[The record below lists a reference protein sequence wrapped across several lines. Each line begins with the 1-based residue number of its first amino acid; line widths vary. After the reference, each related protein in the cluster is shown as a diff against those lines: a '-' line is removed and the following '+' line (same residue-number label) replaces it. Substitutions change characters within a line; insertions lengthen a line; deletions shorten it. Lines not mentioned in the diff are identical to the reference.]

1 MYVSTLHGVYLFDNQ
16 QYILLDGSSTN
27 HLSFALGLSSNNYS
41 EGLETFIEDWI
52 SDLSYERL
60 SFLLQQHTGH
70 SVLSAVG
77 LKKYIQRKALF
88 ISNLWS
94 SSSVS
99 ALSVLPAISINSSI
113 DIYNPLEGEVILM
126 MDDVGVKAQKPHK
139 KVARVKTDAKRI
151 DTTVVL
157 ISVKEQVGKITGVP
171 LGCLDAPLVPIMPII
186 GTKKT
191 KKEDK
196 TTITDLYLPLTEG
209 INEAGEVIYPIER
222 AIHDTLKE
230 LYLNQTPQA
239 ALPIVAITDGARTI
253 RLSLQFV
260 FGMFVCIILDWYHL
274 QLKVKNLMS
283 MIAPN
288 KDLKALYINDLKIL
302 LWRGKG
308 NEAIDYLLSIPQV
321 KNQEK
326 WEELIGY
333 IEKHKAEIIDYEKRQ
348 KAGKTIGSGR
358 CEKTNDTIVAHR
370 QKKKGMAWSRPGTKA
385 LAIVKTYQLQKNV
398 LKKAA

>member
-1 MYVSTLHGVYLFDNQ
+1 VYLVDNQ
-16 QYILLDGSSTN
+16 QYILLDGTSTN
-27 HLSFALGLSSNNYS
+27 HLSLALGLHSNNYS
-41 EGLETFIEDWI
+41 EGLNTFIEDWI

-60 SFLLQQHTGH
+60 SYLLKQHTGH
-70 SVLSAVG
+70 CVLSAVG
-77 LKKYIQRKALF
+77 IQKYIERKALS
-88 ISNLWS
+88 ISNLWLS
-94 SSSVS
+94 SSDST
-99 ALSVLPAISINSSI
+99 LSLLPEIAINSSI
-113 DIYNPLEGEVILM
+113 DIYNPSEGEVILM

-139 KVARVKTDAKRI
+139 KVDRVKTDAKRI

-157 ISVKEQVGKITGVP
+157 VSVEEQVGKITSSASLIP
-171 LGCLDAPLVPIMPII
+171 SIMDPE
-186 GTKKT
+186 KAKRV
-191 KKEDK
+191 DK
-196 TTITDLYLPLTEG
+196 TVDKTAVSDLYMPLTEG

-222 AIHDTLKE
+222 AIHDRLQE
-230 LYLNQTPQA
+230 LYLNQTPER

-253 RLSLQFV
+253 RIRLQLV
-260 FGMFVCIILDWYHL
+260 FGLMVCIILDWYHL

-288 KDLKALYINDLKIL
+288 KELKTRYIQDLKAL

-308 NEAIDYLLSIPQV
+308 NEAIDYLLNIPQV

-358 CEKTNDTIVAHR
+358 CEKANDIIVAHR
-370 QKKKGMAWSRPGTKA
+370 QKKKGMAWSRTGSKA

>member
-1 MYVSTLHGVYLFDNQ
+1 VYLLDNQ

-27 HLSFALGLSSNNYS
+27 YLSLVLGLSSNNYS

-60 SFLLQQHTGH
+60 SFLLKQHTGH
-70 SVLSAVG
+70 SILSSVG
-77 LKKYIQRKALF
+77 IQKYIERKALF
-88 ISNLWS
+88 ISNLWLS
-94 SSSVS
+94 SSDSSVS
-99 ALSVLPAISINSSI
+99 LLPEISINSSI
-113 DIYNPLEGEVILM
+113 DIYNPSEGEVILM

-139 KVARVKTDAKRI
+139 KVDRVKTDAKRI

-157 ISVKEQVGKITGVP
+157 VSVQEQVGKISSTP
-171 LGCLDAPLVPIMPII
+171 LGCLESPSLPLMPII
-186 GTKKT
+186 SPKKA
-191 KKEDK
+191 KQADK
-196 TTITDLYLPLTEG
+196 PAVADLYMPLTEG

-222 AIHDTLKE
+222 AIHDILQE
-230 LYLNQTPQA
+230 LYWNKTPQR

-253 RLSLQFV
+253 RSSLQFV
-260 FGMFVCIILDWYHL
+260 FGLRVCIILDWYHL

-288 KDLKALYINDLKIL
+288 KDLKTLYIKDLKAL

-308 NEAIDYLLSIPQV
+308 NEAIDYLLNISQV

-333 IEKHKAEIIDYEKRQ
+333 IEKHKAEIIDYDKRQ

-358 CEKTNDTIVAHR
+358 CEKANDIIVAHR
-370 QKKKGMAWSRPGTKA
+370 QKKKGMAWSRTGSKA

-398 LKKAA
+398 VKKAA